1 VVSFEIQIILK
12 KGMWAVCLSR
22 RRGLE
27 LKRVEKHCKKKRT
40 FCLLQNKRKNL
51 KSIKPA
57 QQRLTFLQLNSNNSE
72 VKELVMPGTSGLP
85 CKDFHTSLKL

>member
-27 LKRVEKHCKKKRT
+27 LKRVEKHCKKK
-40 FCLLQNKRKNL
+40 KK
-51 KSIKPA
+51 
-57 QQRLTFLQLNSNNSE
+57 FLSFTKQKKKLE
-72 VKELVMPGTSGLP
+72 V
-85 CKDFHTSLKL
+85 H